1 MLERGRGLSSGWPP
15 PQRPFSG
22 ATLPATTLSGP
33 RCTTPPGGGCTLAG
47 PALSSSSHALRMWP
61 AWVIQVLRPTS
72 AATLPGTLPSA
83 LRLLPSSWVSWGLV
97 LPGRFSL
104 IIVAALKGWGG
115 SPGPPGVTRPPGP
128 PHLRRAWEGLA
139 GGSQEAR
146 VQQVSILSP
155 HSQTGVPP
163 PSSSDPEVCPLPSP
177 ICLGTS
183 AQGPHSHFTQPQ
195 NADRPPTPSW
205 PHGDQSSAQP
215 RSPQSPQP
223 TPRQPWAV
231 VQASALGCRPG
242 ADQSPVSFDVS

>member
-1 MLERGRGLSSGWPP
+1 MLERGRGLSSGWP

-33 RCTTPPGGGCTLAG
+33 RCTMPPGGGCTLAG

-61 AWVIQVLRPTS
+61 AWVIQALRPTS

-128 PHLRRAWEGLA
+128 PHLCSLGKA
-139 GGSQEAR
+139 GWRLPGGQGPA
-146 VQQVSILSP
+146 
-155 HSQTGVPP
+155 GVHPAPP
-163 PSSSDPEVCPLPSP
+163 QPDGGPSP
-177 ICLGTS
+177 FQL
-183 AQGPHSHFTQPQ
+183 
-195 NADRPPTPSW
+195 
-205 PHGDQSSAQP
+205 
-215 RSPQSPQP
+215 
-223 TPRQPWAV
+223 
-231 VQASALGCRPG
+231 
-242 ADQSPVSFDVS
+242 